1 MKKIG
6 LLAGA
11 GRLPVECAIA
21 AKTLGY
27 EVYAVALLADT
38 DSELKEHATD
48 YAEINVAKV
57 GSIFKFLKKNGVTEV
72 TMLGKVTKELLFSGK
87 HALPDL
93 TTIKILASMRNHK
106 DDTMMLSV
114 VRAIEEE
121 GFTVADQTALLK
133 PLMPKAGVITH
144 LKPTEAQLKD
154 MEFGLKMAKAIGGLD
169 VGQTVVVKDLAVMA
183 LEAIEGTDA
192 CIERGGKLARGGAV
206 VAKTAKPNQDMRFD
220 VPAVGLKT
228 LEVMA
233 SVQAKALVIEA
244 EQTLLVDK
252 EKVVAFAEK
261 NGITIVAM

>member
-1 MKKIG
+1 MEKIG
-6 LLAGA
+6 LLAGV
-11 GRLPVECAIA
+11 GRLPVECARA
-21 AKTLGY
+21 ARSLGY
-27 EVYAVALLADT
+27 EVYAVALLSET
-38 DSELKEHATD
+38 DSELRDYATD

-57 GSIFKFLKKNGVTEV
+57 GSIFKFLKKNGVKEI

-121 GFTVADQTALLK
+121 GFRVADQTLLLK
-133 PLMPKAGVITH
+133 PLMPKAGVITRR
-144 LKPTEAQLKD
+144 KPTAEQLKD
-154 MEFGLKMAKAIGGLD
+154 MEFGMKMAKAIGGLD

-206 VAKTAKPNQDMRFD
+206 VAKTAKPKQDMRFD
-220 VPAVGLKT
+220 VPAVGLRT

-233 SVQAKALVIEA
+233 SVGARALVIEA
-244 EQTLLVDK
+244 EKTLLVDR
-252 EKVVAFAEK
+252 EKVVDFAER
-261 NGITIVAM
+261 NGIVIAAM